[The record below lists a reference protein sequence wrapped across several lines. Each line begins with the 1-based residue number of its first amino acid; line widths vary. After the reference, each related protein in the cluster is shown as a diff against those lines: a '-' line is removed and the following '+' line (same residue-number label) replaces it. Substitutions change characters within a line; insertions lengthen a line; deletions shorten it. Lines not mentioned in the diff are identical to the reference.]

1 VSTLRP
7 QNSVAT
13 GLFRLDVSSEIINDT
28 DIIFFQGAQQLGG
41 ANDST
46 ISSIKRFAFDINLD
60 TGSLS
65 NGGLVVTTASGAIWD
80 TQFSGFINGNLLDMT
95 VTGGTITGIDST
107 TIDPA
112 SSVRGDIAG
121 FFFTSTAFPAFEDSI
136 PEPGR
141 LPDIEV
147 PPDFVGGLVGGFSL
161 RDENSSYTLSGSV
174 LISGKRPEPEPT
186 PTTGT
191 HPPHGALQPQPPAV
205 ETRPPFISWG
215 PWANQVTQNFVVVT
229 PIDADNAT
237 ISSGDF
243 LANVNPAPISSM
255 TGTFHSYQNSD
266 HASYVGS
273 ASAGSI
279 LGVFAH
285 LHVDF
290 DSGAITDGRLDVDV
304 GVTGMHTIQTW
315 SLGFTGSVSGGV
327 ASLNSSGGSLS
338 DLGGLVSSSI
348 GATLGGLFT
357 GDSATWFV
365 GGFNLID
372 MLNDSNSV
380 QGLYVIER

>member
-1 VSTLRP
+1 M
-7 QNSVAT
+7 
-13 GLFRLDVSSEIINDT
+13 
-28 DIIFFQGAQQLGG
+28 
-41 ANDST
+41 
-46 ISSIKRFAFDINLD
+46 
-60 TGSLS
+60 
-65 NGGLVVTTASGAIWD
+65 VTTASGAIWD

-191 HPPHGALQPQPPAV
+191 HPPHGPLQPQPPAV

-255 TGTFHSYQNSD
+255 TGTFHSYQNGD

-315 SLGFTGSVSGGV
+315 PLGFTGSVSGGV